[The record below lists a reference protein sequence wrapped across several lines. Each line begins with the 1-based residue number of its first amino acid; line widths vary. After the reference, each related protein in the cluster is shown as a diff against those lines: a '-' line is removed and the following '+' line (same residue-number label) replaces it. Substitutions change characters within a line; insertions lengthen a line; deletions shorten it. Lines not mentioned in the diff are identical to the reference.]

1 MQSRV
6 KGIKRGTLLMC
17 GSWPIAIRRIRK
29 AESGSDTRWNFTVD
43 TRTGHRVSCFAHG
56 FAAFAHW
63 PIAAS
68 LEMFNVNFG
77 SYCNVNLL
85 LTPDLNIVQVLTIV
99 IVVIVVNIV
108 CRQLRTAKA
117 EKIERNE
124 TIPTSATSDLTA
136 ASVKGHR
143 WLSSHS
149 GTHTSNINTIIQNSF
164 L

>member
-1 MQSRV
+1 MRLV
-6 KGIKRGTLLMC
+6 AYRY
-17 GSWPIAIRRIRK
+17 PPHP
-29 AESGSDTRWNFTVD
+29 ESGIRIGYTVELHS
-43 TRTGHRVSCFAHG
+43 RHPHRPPRVVFCAWFCGVRALADCG
-56 FAAFAHW
+56 FARA
-63 PIAAS
+63 PPS